1 MTTSNDPDEIR
12 ADIERTRAA
21 LSDNVDD
28 LAESVKPKNVAGR
41 QVGKVKEAASNLK
54 DRVMGSEDDDY
65 SGSAVGTVG
74 DKASSAKDTVSE
86 KASDARD
93 AVRQAPSRMKRR
105 AQGNPLA
112 AGMIAF
118 GLGMLVS
125 SLIPSTEKER
135 EAVSQLQDNLE
146 PVKEKAP
153 EVAQDMAGSLKPA
166 AQEAA
171 ESLKTTYT
179 VTLGGSKEFNRLVD
193 IDLRRKEFLIT
204 LRETSVRPD
213 RAKEMKDELDRINE
227 DVNGLKEIV
236 KGQVTQAVL
245 RDQEQTQMIESIA
258 IIGLVHLTL
267 ESFSTSSDRAGLSR
281 PSTKVGPNVVTDL
294 GGSLSTVRTSDGR
307 TYRCSTLLVAER
319 GAGIKCEAPG
329 GN

>member
-54 DRVMGSEDDDY
+54 DRVMGPDDDDY

-74 DKASSAKDTVSE
+74 DKASSAKDAVADKASSAKDTVSE
-86 KASDARD
+86 KASDARE

-112 AGMIAF
+112 AGVVAF

-125 SLIPSTEKER
+125 SLIPSSEKER
-135 EAVSQLQDNLE
+135 EAVSQLQENLE
-146 PVKEKAP
+146 PVKERAAA
-153 EVAQDMAGSLKPA
+153 VARDIGEGLKPA

-171 ESLKTTYT
+171 ESVRTTAQEGAEN
-179 VTLGGSKEFNRLVD
+179 VKQEGQSAAADVKDQAQASKETV
-193 IDLRRKEFLIT
+193 
-204 LRETSVRPD
+204 
-213 RAKEMKDELDRINE
+213 
-227 DVNGLKEIV
+227 
-236 KGQVTQAVL
+236 QQ
-245 RDQEQTQMIESIA
+245 Q
-258 IIGLVHLTL
+258 
-267 ESFSTSSDRAGLSR
+267 SS
-281 PSTKVGPNVVTDL
+281 
-294 GGSLSTVRTSDGR
+294 
-307 TYRCSTLLVAER
+307 
-319 GAGIKCEAPG
+319 
-329 GN
+329 

>member
-54 DRVMGSEDDDY
+54 DRVMGSDDDDY

-86 KASDARD
+86 KASEARD
-93 AVRQAPSRMKRR
+93 AVRQAPRRLKRR

-135 EAVSQLQDNLE
+135 EAVSQLQENLE
-146 PVKEKAP
+146 PVKEKAS
-153 EVAQDMAGSLKPA
+153 EVAQDMAESLKPA
-166 AQEAA
+166 AQDAA
-171 ESLKTTYT
+171 ESLKTTAQEG
-179 VTLGGSKEFNRLVD
+179 VENVKQEGQSAAADVKDQAQASKETV
-193 IDLRRKEFLIT
+193 
-204 LRETSVRPD
+204 
-213 RAKEMKDELDRINE
+213 
-227 DVNGLKEIV
+227 
-236 KGQVTQAVL
+236 QQ
-245 RDQEQTQMIESIA
+245 Q
-258 IIGLVHLTL
+258 
-267 ESFSTSSDRAGLSR
+267 SS
-281 PSTKVGPNVVTDL
+281 
-294 GGSLSTVRTSDGR
+294 
-307 TYRCSTLLVAER
+307 
-319 GAGIKCEAPG
+319 
-329 GN
+329 